1 LTSGPGIVYAP
12 YDIAYLEVHMDNVFQ
27 HLKLE
32 VGDFIATVTLDRPP
46 VNALSME
53 LYREITRVF
62 NELSRRDDVR
72 VAILTGAGRVFCAG
86 RDIKCAEVDS
96 ISERLEC
103 AHDMVNA
110 IYHCECPVIA
120 AVNGPATG
128 AGFATVTMCDIIIAS
143 ESAFFRKA
151 EIDAGVN
158 PSIKHLTRALPE
170 YKARM
175 LGFTGEPMDAREA
188 YRLGMVERVV
198 PPDELLPTARKLAGV
213 IAGKSPLILKLA
225 KRSANEVEAMT
236 NFLEA
241 YVKEQAVTQE
251 LADTEDSRE
260 AGRSF
265 IEKRAPKFKGR

>member
-1 LTSGPGIVYAP
+1 MGNEL
-12 YDIAYLEVHMDNVFQ
+12 Q

-46 VNALSME
+46 VNALSMP
-53 LYREITRVF
+53 LYREITSVF
-62 NELSRRDDVR
+62 RELSRRDDVR
-72 VAILTGAGRVFCAG
+72 VVILTGAGKAFCAG
-86 RDIKCAEVDS
+86 RDIKHAEVDP
-96 ISERLEC
+96 ISERLKC

-120 AVNGPATG
+120 AVNGPAMG
-128 AGFATVTMCDIIIAS
+128 AGFAMVTMCDIIMAS
-143 ESAFFRKA
+143 ESAVFRKA

-175 LGFTGEPMDAREA
+175 LGFTGEPMDAQEA

-198 PPDELLPTARKLAGV
+198 PPDELIPTAQKLARV
-213 IAGKSPLILKLA
+213 IANKSPVILRLA
-225 KRSANEVEAMT
+225 KRSANEVEAMSG
-236 NFLEA
+236 FLEA

-251 LADTEDSRE
+251 LAGTEDSRE

-265 IEKRAPKFKGR
+265 IEKRPPKFKGR